1 MPITKYIIYAVL
13 IGFFA
18 MSFLQPAR
26 AQAGVG
32 SIASGLGLLPIASK
46 GIVSL
51 FQPFW
56 EIKNLIQGYGNLFT
70 GSSPALSN
78 QAIEKT
84 DSEKMIK
91 SSHTVIPFT
100 PTVGGSNVKQSSISW
115 SSGKTASVPL
125 SSAARSY
132 YSSIG
137 AKVS

>member
-1 MPITKYIIYAVL
+1 MPITKYIIYAVV

-18 MSFLQPAR
+18 ISFLQPAR

-70 GSSPALSN
+70 GSSPAMSN

-84 DSEKMIK
+84 EAEKLVP
-91 SSHTVIPFT
+91 SSTYNIPFT
-100 PTVGGSNVKQSSISW
+100 TSVGGSNVKQTNISW
-115 SSGKTASVPL
+115 SSGATASIPL

-132 YSSIG
+132 YSSIS
-137 AKVS
+137 AKAV

>member
-1 MPITKYIIYAVL
+1 MPITKYIIYAVI

-18 MSFLQPAR
+18 ISFLQPAR

-70 GSSPALSN
+70 GSSPSLSN

-84 DSEKMIK
+84 EAEKVITP
-91 SSHTVIPFT
+91 SNTVIPFT
-100 PTVGGSNVKQSSISW
+100 TSVGGSNVKQSNISW
-115 SSGKTASVPL
+115 SSGATASVPL
-125 SSAARSY
+125 SSVARSY
-132 YSSIG
+132 YRSIG